1 MSILELERG
10 VKETRRSKKKK
21 REERKKRMPF
31 SGRKR

>member
-10 VKETRRSKKKK
+10 VKETRRSRKKK